1 MTESVRV
8 KEAAV
13 PGEQGTGWA
22 EALERARA
30 CCLRHQVDTAV
41 VNGGSAP
48 VDLLG
53 GGQRLCGGS
62 HGQGQGHPRVLS
74 LERSQAGVVKQSSAH
89 GNYRVPEAVGSLL
102 RDRLSSSAGSSFPP
116 DVGRSSKEHK
126 EPGRRHCGCHSDK
139 PSGAKAVSS
148 AIPLDSGAM
157 ETVLV
162 LRRPLPCLACLVELL
177 QS

>member
-1 MTESVRV
+1 M

-74 LERSQAGVVKQSSAH
+74 LERSQAGVVKQSSGH
-89 GNYRVPEAVGSLL
+89 DNCRVPEAVGSLL

-116 DVGRSSKEHK
+116 AVRRSSKEHK